1 MIKIKSNKILLR
13 GKELH
18 FNKKI
23 MEAAEYDGKV
33 VIVFETN
40 EDSGYDNVFCYTL
53 DLQLL
58 WRIKQVPVSI
68 GGTARS
74 PYVGVDIIDGDCRV
88 IDFYGR
94 RFRVNIENGEV
105 ISKDIVR

>member
-1 MIKIKSNKILLR
+1 MIKIQNNKILLA
-13 GKELH
+13 GKELQ
-18 FNKKI
+18 FNNKI
-23 MEAAEYDGKV
+23 VEAAEHERKV
-33 VIVFETN
+33 VVVFETD
-40 EDSGYDNVFCYTL
+40 EDGGFDNVFCYTL

-58 WRIKQVPVSI
+58 WRIKPAPTAI

-74 PYVGVDIIDGDCRV
+74 PYVGVDIADGNCRV

-94 RFRVNIENGEV
+94 RFRVNLENGEL